1 MKKMLAI
8 LMALLMAA
16 LLLPAYAEEGDVAE
30 IAEIAGTVLEIGE
43 ESILLETPEGQL
55 IEAIL
60 TADTIREGKEIAEGD
75 FIHVMY
81 NGQMTRSY
89 PAQVTA
95 QHIGCYVLTGT
106 VSDITDEGFTL
117 TTDETTYIVHA
128 TAEQLAQITDGAEI
142 NVYFSG
148 VIAMSLPGQISA
160 EQITAVEEEA
170 ILTGTVVEA
179 YITMETA
186 DGQQIQV
193 NLTSLTQLPD
203 GIPDLGDAIRVTYN
217 GQMTS
222 SIPAQVTADTVDIAV
237 TIDELAGEI
246 VEITGDGI
254 LLQTKDMQVLVN
266 VDEGTV
272 YETDG
277 ELAVGDY
284 IHVLY
289 DGIMTRSLPA
299 QVYAQKIGCYKTTG
313 TVSELTESGFLLT
326 TETDVVQ
333 VNADAALLDGLEN
346 GMTVTVYSNGAMTMS
361 LPGQISA
368 EQITAV
374 EEEAIL
380 TGTVV
385 EAYITMETADGQQIQ
400 VNLTSLTQLPDGI
413 PDLGDAIRVTYN
425 GQMTSSIPAQVTAD
439 TVDIAVTIDELAGEI
454 VEITGDGILLQTKD
468 MQVLVNVDEGTV
480 YETDG
485 ELAVGDYIHVLYDGI
500 MTRSLP
506 AQVYAQKIGCYKTT
520 GTVSELTESGF
531 LLTTETDVV
540 QVNAD
545 AALLDGLENGMTVTV
560 YSNGAMT
567 MSLPGQISAEKIVK
581 AE

>member
-60 TADTIREGKEIAEGD
+60 TADTIREGKEIAVGD

-95 QHIGCYVLTGT
+95 QHIGSYVLTGT

-128 TAEQLAQITDGAEI
+128 TAEQLEQITDGAEI

-148 VIAMSLPGQISA
+148 VIATSLPGQISA

-170 ILTGTVVEA
+170 VLTGTVVEA

-203 GIPDLGDAIRVTYN
+203 GIPDLGETVRVTYN
-217 GQMTS
+217 GQMTR

-254 LLQTKDMQVLVN
+254 LLQTKDMQVL
-266 VDEGTV
+266 V

-333 VNADAALLDGLEN
+333 VNADAALLDGMEN
-346 GMTVTVYSNGAMTMS
+346 GMTVM
-361 LPGQISA
+361 
-368 EQITAV
+368 
-374 EEEAIL
+374 
-380 TGTVV
+380 
-385 EAYITMETADGQQIQ
+385 
-400 VNLTSLTQLPDGI
+400 
-413 PDLGDAIRVTYN
+413 
-425 GQMTSSIPAQVTAD
+425 
-439 TVDIAVTIDELAGEI
+439 
-454 VEITGDGILLQTKD
+454 
-468 MQVLVNVDEGTV
+468 
-480 YETDG
+480 
-485 ELAVGDYIHVLYDGI
+485 
-500 MTRSLP
+500 
-506 AQVYAQKIGCYKTT
+506 
-520 GTVSELTESGF
+520 
-531 LLTTETDVV
+531 
-540 QVNAD
+540 
-545 AALLDGLENGMTVTV
+545 V

>member
-60 TADTIREGKEIAEGD
+60 TADTIREGKEIAVGD

-170 ILTGTVVEA
+170 VLTGTVVEA

-193 NLTSLTQLPD
+193 NLTSLTQLPA
-203 GIPDLGDAIRVTYN
+203 GIPDLGDTVRVTYN

-246 VEITGDGI
+246 V
-254 LLQTKDMQVLVN
+254 

-272 YETDG
+272 YEKDG

-333 VNADAALLDGLEN
+333 VNADAALLDG
-346 GMTVTVYSNGAMTMS
+346 M
-361 LPGQISA
+361 
-368 EQITAV
+368 
-374 EEEAIL
+374 
-380 TGTVV
+380 
-385 EAYITMETADGQQIQ
+385 
-400 VNLTSLTQLPDGI
+400 
-413 PDLGDAIRVTYN
+413 
-425 GQMTSSIPAQVTAD
+425 
-439 TVDIAVTIDELAGEI
+439 
-454 VEITGDGILLQTKD
+454 
-468 MQVLVNVDEGTV
+468 
-480 YETDG
+480 
-485 ELAVGDYIHVLYDGI
+485 
-500 MTRSLP
+500 
-506 AQVYAQKIGCYKTT
+506 
-520 GTVSELTESGF
+520 
-531 LLTTETDVV
+531 
-540 QVNAD
+540 
-545 AALLDGLENGMTVTV
+545 ENGMTVTV

>member
-106 VSDITDEGFTL
+106 VSGITDEGFTL

-148 VIAMSLPGQISA
+148 VIATSLPGQISA

-170 ILTGTVVEA
+170 VLTGTVVEA

-203 GIPDLGDAIRVTYN
+203 GIPDLGETVRVTYN
-217 GQMTS
+217 GQMTH
-222 SIPAQVTADTVDIAV
+222 SIPAQVTADTIDIAV

-246 VEITGDGI
+246 V
-254 LLQTKDMQVLVN
+254 
-266 VDEGTV
+266 
-272 YETDG
+272 
-277 ELAVGDY
+277 
-284 IHVLY
+284 
-289 DGIMTRSLPA
+289 
-299 QVYAQKIGCYKTTG
+299 
-313 TVSELTESGFLLT
+313 
-326 TETDVVQ
+326 
-333 VNADAALLDGLEN
+333 
-346 GMTVTVYSNGAMTMS
+346 
-361 LPGQISA
+361 
-368 EQITAV
+368 
-374 EEEAIL
+374 
-380 TGTVV
+380 
-385 EAYITMETADGQQIQ
+385 
-400 VNLTSLTQLPDGI
+400 
-413 PDLGDAIRVTYN
+413 
-425 GQMTSSIPAQVTAD
+425 
-439 TVDIAVTIDELAGEI
+439 
-454 VEITGDGILLQTKD
+454 
-468 MQVLVNVDEGTV
+468 
-480 YETDG
+480 
-485 ELAVGDYIHVLYDGI
+485 
-500 MTRSLP
+500 
-506 AQVYAQKIGCYKTT
+506 
-520 GTVSELTESGF
+520 
-531 LLTTETDVV
+531 
-540 QVNAD
+540 
-545 AALLDGLENGMTVTV
+545 
-560 YSNGAMT
+560 
-567 MSLPGQISAEKIVK
+567 
-581 AE
+581 

>member
-60 TADTIREGKEIAEGD
+60 TADTIREGKEIAVGD

-95 QHIGCYVLTGT
+95 QHIGCYVLKGT

-170 ILTGTVVEA
+170 VLTGTVVEA

-203 GIPDLGDAIRVTYN
+203 GIPDLGETVRVTYNGQMTSSIPAQVTAQHIGCYVLKGTVSDITDEGFTLTTDETTYIVHATAEQLAQITDGAEINVYFSGVIAMSLPGQISAEQITAVEEEAVLTGTVVEAYITMETADGQQIQVNLTSLTQLPDGIPDLGETVRVTYN

-222 SIPAQVTADTVDIAV
+222 SIPAQVTADTIDIAV

-333 VNADAALLDGLEN
+333 VNADAALLDG
-346 GMTVTVYSNGAMTMS
+346 M
-361 LPGQISA
+361 
-368 EQITAV
+368 
-374 EEEAIL
+374 
-380 TGTVV
+380 
-385 EAYITMETADGQQIQ
+385 
-400 VNLTSLTQLPDGI
+400 
-413 PDLGDAIRVTYN
+413 
-425 GQMTSSIPAQVTAD
+425 
-439 TVDIAVTIDELAGEI
+439 
-454 VEITGDGILLQTKD
+454 
-468 MQVLVNVDEGTV
+468 
-480 YETDG
+480 
-485 ELAVGDYIHVLYDGI
+485 
-500 MTRSLP
+500 
-506 AQVYAQKIGCYKTT
+506 
-520 GTVSELTESGF
+520 
-531 LLTTETDVV
+531 
-540 QVNAD
+540 
-545 AALLDGLENGMTVTV
+545 ENGMTVTV

>member
-8 LMALLMAA
+8 LMALLMAT

-60 TADTIREGKEIAEGD
+60 TADTIREGKEIAVGD

-148 VIAMSLPGQISA
+148 VIATSLPGQISA

-170 ILTGTVVEA
+170 VLTGTVVEA

-203 GIPDLGDAIRVTYN
+203 GIPDLGETVRVTYN
-217 GQMTS
+217 GQMTR
-222 SIPAQVTADTVDIAV
+222 SIPAQVTADTIDIAV
-237 TIDELAGEI
+237 AIDELAGEI

-299 QVYAQKIGCYKTTG
+299 QVYAQKNR
-313 TVSELTESGFLLT
+313 LLQDHRHGQR
-326 TETDVVQ
+326 TDGIRLP
-333 VNADAALLDGLEN
+333 ADDGNRRGASQRGRGAAGRHGERHDRDGLLQRRDDDEPA
-346 GMTVTVYSNGAMTMS
+346 GANQR
-361 LPGQISA
+361 GKDCQGGVI
-368 EQITAV
+368 
-374 EEEAIL
+374 
-380 TGTVV
+380 
-385 EAYITMETADGQQIQ
+385 AY
-400 VNLTSLTQLPDGI
+400 
-413 PDLGDAIRVTYN
+413 
-425 GQMTSSIPAQVTAD
+425 
-439 TVDIAVTIDELAGEI
+439 
-454 VEITGDGILLQTKD
+454 
-468 MQVLVNVDEGTV
+468 
-480 YETDG
+480 
-485 ELAVGDYIHVLYDGI
+485 
-500 MTRSLP
+500 
-506 AQVYAQKIGCYKTT
+506 
-520 GTVSELTESGF
+520 
-531 LLTTETDVV
+531 
-540 QVNAD
+540 
-545 AALLDGLENGMTVTV
+545 
-560 YSNGAMT
+560 
-567 MSLPGQISAEKIVK
+567 
-581 AE
+581 

>member
-170 ILTGTVVEA
+170 VLTGTVVEA

-203 GIPDLGDAIRVTYN
+203 GIPDLGDTVRVTYN
-217 GQMTS
+217 GQMTR

-313 TVSELTESGFLLT
+313 TVGELTESGFLLT

-333 VNADAALLDGLEN
+333 VNADAALLDGMEN
-346 GMTVTVYSNGAMTMS
+346 GMTVTVYSNGT
-361 LPGQISA
+361 
-368 EQITAV
+368 
-374 EEEAIL
+374 
-380 TGTVV
+380 
-385 EAYITMETADGQQIQ
+385 
-400 VNLTSLTQLPDGI
+400 
-413 PDLGDAIRVTYN
+413 
-425 GQMTSSIPAQVTAD
+425 
-439 TVDIAVTIDELAGEI
+439 
-454 VEITGDGILLQTKD
+454 
-468 MQVLVNVDEGTV
+468 
-480 YETDG
+480 
-485 ELAVGDYIHVLYDGI
+485 
-500 MTRSLP
+500 
-506 AQVYAQKIGCYKTT
+506 
-520 GTVSELTESGF
+520 
-531 LLTTETDVV
+531 
-540 QVNAD
+540 
-545 AALLDGLENGMTVTV
+545 
-560 YSNGAMT
+560 MT

>member
-60 TADTIREGKEIAEGD
+60 TADTIREGKEIAVGD

-106 VSDITDEGFTL
+106 VSDINDEGFTL

-160 EQITAVEEEA
+160 EQITAAE
-170 ILTGTVVEA
+170 VVEA

-193 NLTSLTQLPD
+193 NLTSLTQLPE
-203 GIPDLGDAIRVTYN
+203 GIPDLGETVRVTYN
-217 GQMTS
+217 GQMTR

-266 VDEGTV
+266 VDEGTA

-333 VNADAALLDGLEN
+333 VNADAALLDG
-346 GMTVTVYSNGAMTMS
+346 M
-361 LPGQISA
+361 
-368 EQITAV
+368 
-374 EEEAIL
+374 
-380 TGTVV
+380 
-385 EAYITMETADGQQIQ
+385 
-400 VNLTSLTQLPDGI
+400 
-413 PDLGDAIRVTYN
+413 
-425 GQMTSSIPAQVTAD
+425 
-439 TVDIAVTIDELAGEI
+439 
-454 VEITGDGILLQTKD
+454 K
-468 MQVLVNVDEGTV
+468 
-480 YETDG
+480 
-485 ELAVGDYIHVLYDGI
+485 
-500 MTRSLP
+500 
-506 AQVYAQKIGCYKTT
+506 
-520 GTVSELTESGF
+520 
-531 LLTTETDVV
+531 
-540 QVNAD
+540 
-545 AALLDGLENGMTVTV
+545 NGMTVTV

>member
-60 TADTIREGKEIAEGD
+60 TADTIREGKEIAVGD

-170 ILTGTVVEA
+170 VLTGTVVEA

-203 GIPDLGDAIRVTYN
+203 GIPDLGDTVRVTYN

-222 SIPAQVTADTVDIAV
+222 SIPAQVTADTIDIAA

-333 VNADAALLDGLEN
+333 VNADAALLDGMEN

-361 LPGQISA
+361 LPGQI
-368 EQITAV
+368 
-374 EEEAIL
+374 
-380 TGTVV
+380 G
-385 EAYITMETADGQQIQ
+385 
-400 VNLTSLTQLPDGI
+400 
-413 PDLGDAIRVTYN
+413 
-425 GQMTSSIPAQVTAD
+425 
-439 TVDIAVTIDELAGEI
+439 
-454 VEITGDGILLQTKD
+454 
-468 MQVLVNVDEGTV
+468 
-480 YETDG
+480 
-485 ELAVGDYIHVLYDGI
+485 
-500 MTRSLP
+500 
-506 AQVYAQKIGCYKTT
+506 
-520 GTVSELTESGF
+520 
-531 LLTTETDVV
+531 
-540 QVNAD
+540 
-545 AALLDGLENGMTVTV
+545 
-560 YSNGAMT
+560 
-567 MSLPGQISAEKIVK
+567 AEKIVK

>member
-30 IAEIAGTVLEIGE
+30 IAGIAGTVLEIGE

-148 VIAMSLPGQISA
+148 VIATSLPGQISA

-170 ILTGTVVEA
+170 VLTGTVVEA

-203 GIPDLGDAIRVTYN
+203 GIPDLGETVRVTYN

-222 SIPAQVTADTVDIAV
+222 SIPAQVTADTIDIAV

-246 VEITGDGI
+246 VEITGDGILLQTKDMQVLVNVDEGTVYETDGELAVGDGI

-333 VNADAALLDGLEN
+333 VNADAALLDG
-346 GMTVTVYSNGAMTMS
+346 M
-361 LPGQISA
+361 
-368 EQITAV
+368 
-374 EEEAIL
+374 
-380 TGTVV
+380 
-385 EAYITMETADGQQIQ
+385 
-400 VNLTSLTQLPDGI
+400 
-413 PDLGDAIRVTYN
+413 
-425 GQMTSSIPAQVTAD
+425 
-439 TVDIAVTIDELAGEI
+439 
-454 VEITGDGILLQTKD
+454 
-468 MQVLVNVDEGTV
+468 
-480 YETDG
+480 
-485 ELAVGDYIHVLYDGI
+485 
-500 MTRSLP
+500 
-506 AQVYAQKIGCYKTT
+506 
-520 GTVSELTESGF
+520 
-531 LLTTETDVV
+531 
-540 QVNAD
+540 
-545 AALLDGLENGMTVTV
+545 ENGMTVTV